1 MAQDNSVGGLYIRL
15 GLSLSE
21 LETGFITASQTVA
34 ANISRLNREAD
45 LIRLRA
51 EVEIAGL
58 DEVNDAER
66 ILQIRTESLN
76 QRIAIQRDRIR
87 LLSAAYRDVART
99 QGETSVAAQRAAIR
113 LERERLALA
122 NLERDLRSLSETQD
136 ETNGVLG
143 ELSNMLP
150 AIPTKLQAVGAA
162 AGAVAAGVGA
172 AGAATKELI
181 EEFRELQRQSYE
193 LNMPFADTR
202 EFLREMKLAGGDIGD
217 IEGYIRGITDAWVKG
232 EYDDPEFIAL
242 RKYGAQ
248 ITDATGRL
256 KDFKSIAD
264 EVYQAFKQA
273 DAAGEGIEFL
283 QLTGGEMGIRDII
296 QYFQRLEEAK
306 EDAAKIFNAK
316 IDDKELHELD
326 RTLNKVE
333 MQSQEL
339 KAALGDIFVP
349 AVQSAAEKFFDTLH
363 DATEFLVENKDTFQR
378 WGFIA
383 AETFDTA
390 AEKAGGFVDKLAEI
404 AKTPKG
410 TTGDAKTDKIMA
422 DMGWRYQEFKPQTPW
437 GVNTDWDNFN
447 KASKSYGIFDGI
459 IDRATEKHKA
469 YNEELEKTSE
479 KLDELDKKTDKNPLN
494 QYDFKRIQA
503 FKDELED
510 LKIELDF
517 GDNDYQRGLAELDLW
532 KRREIDY
539 KNFVSDE
546 ERAAI
551 EALAAVKKELLD
563 KAHAEEIQQYW
574 QNATDIQ
581 YELTHTAFEKQ
592 LRDIEL
598 WKEAELEKAA
608 TAEDTAAIIANA
620 AAKEA
625 QAFENAVDRIK
636 GKLQSLDDKVFE
648 IDHSQ
653 YENDLRRIQQEYFR
667 TAKDLQNE
675 GIFTPEVKAQLDYL
689 YTRQKQ
695 NLDRRADES
704 REKGSDYTKTPE
716 GTLQRG
722 GNNIVVIGADQI
734 IDDGLK
740 RANIGVM
747 VDENRIRAQ
756 VSQGLSQQA
765 KDLINAT
772 QATRDLTDAQKQ
784 LVQQASGFQLIE
796 GDTVANEPQIQQI
809 NGDQLQEFG
818 GTLQQI
824 NAELEQ
830 VNPAQKIAQAESALA
845 ETLNQAATDFP
856 ADYFKTLADNM
867 KGVSDVMVSFTN
879 DLIDAHGRLKDALSN
894 MPQGNGQMQTGGLQQ
909 LPTDSFQRLSTST
922 QDLSQTQDLL
932 ARRTR
937 ELETLPTPKRDS
949 GFEFGFDHDL
959 FGTLATTSTSLIG
972 LLQAAGA
979 IAPHPAIKIGALALG
994 GALGAAAGK
1003 GTFDATNERPDERLK
1018 PYIET
1023 DLSGLIE
1030 PLTAIDQ
1037 KFDSLLQRL
1046 QAETADDSFAYLG
1059 DILSEKLGALP
1070 NIERYAQEI
1079 SQAVQT
1085 IELPT
1090 ETIVTPLNNING
1102 IVAQILS
1109 ALQNRQPPSITVSP
1123 NIDVNLGGAYVFDD
1137 ALKKALVGDIT
1148 SDVVT
1153 SIKDAV
1159 QQATSKSSYGYGA

>member
-217 IEGYIRGITDAWVKG
+217 IEGYIRGISDAWAKG

-242 RKYGAQ
+242 RKYGAE
-248 ITDATGRL
+248 IVDETGRL
-256 KDFKSIAD
+256 KNFKDITD
-264 EVYQAFKQA
+264 EVYRAWKQA

-306 EDAAKIFNAK
+306 EDAAKIFTAK

-326 RTLNKVE
+326 RTFGKLE

-349 AVQSAAEKFFDTLH
+349 AVNSAAEEFFNIIH
-363 DATEFLVENKDTFQR
+363 DGTEFLVENKDAFQR

-383 AETFDTA
+383 AETFDELAPKINNLFPSGQLQTA
-390 AEKAGGFVDKLAEI
+390 LEGFGKLFQPIFKTLSEEKLNSDSPAAKFFDDLFKDNFVTQILSRAEENQREYNNEVKESTKSWADFRQEVE
-404 AKTPKG
+404 
-410 TTGDAKTDKIMA
+410 KTDAAIKDKDPLSQYA
-422 DMGWRYQEFKPQTPW
+422 H
-437 GVNTDWDNFN
+437 
-447 KASKSYGIFDGI
+447 
-459 IDRATEKHKA
+459 DRI
-469 YNEELEKTSE
+469 
-479 KLDELDKKTDKNPLN
+479 
-494 QYDFKRIQA
+494 QDFKREI
-503 FKDELED
+503 ED

-551 EALAAVKKELLD
+551 EALAAVKRELLD
-563 KAHAEEIQQYW
+563 KAHADEIQQYW
-574 QNATDIQ
+574 QNAADIQ

-667 TAKDLQNE
+667 TAEDLQNE

-695 NLDRRADES
+695 NLDRRAAES
-704 REKGSDYTKTPE
+704 REKGGDYTKAPE
-716 GTLQRG
+716 GAMQRG

-784 LVQQASGFQLIE
+784 LVQQSSGFQLIE
-796 GDTVANEPQIQQI
+796 GDKVAFDMPQPSGFEQI
-809 NGDQLQEFG
+809 NRDQLQEFG
-818 GTLQQI
+818 DTLQQI

-830 VNPAQKIAQAESALA
+830 VNPAQKIAQAESVLA
-845 ETLNQAATDFP
+845 ETLNQAAIDFP
-856 ADYFKTLADNM
+856 ADYFKTLADKM
-867 KGVSDVMVSFTN
+867 KGASDVMVGFTN
-879 DLIDAHGRLKDALSN
+879 DLIDAHGRLIDALSN

-909 LPTDSFQRLSTST
+909 Q
-922 QDLSQTQDLL
+922 
-932 ARRTR
+932 
-937 ELETLPTPKRDS
+937 LPTPKADDLK
-949 GFEFGFDHDL
+949 FGFDMDTA
-959 FGTLATTSTSLIG
+959 GTVLGLGAMVAGIG
-972 LLQAAGA
+972 GAAITAPVAAG
-979 IAPHPAIKIGALALG
+979 IAVLAGLG
-994 GALGAAAGK
+994 GLAK
-1003 GTFDATNERPDERLK
+1003 GTYDATNEQPDERLK

-1102 IVAQILS
+1102 IVAQILT

>member
-181 EEFRELQRQSYE
+181 EEFRELQKQSYE

-202 EFLREMKLAGGDIGD
+202 KFLREMKLAGGDIGD
-217 IEGYIRGITDAWVKG
+217 IEGYIRGISDAYAKG
-232 EYDDPEFIAL
+232 EFDDPEFIAL

-248 ITDATGRL
+248 IVDETGRL
-256 KDFKSIAD
+256 KNFKDITD
-264 EVYQAFKQA
+264 EVYRAWKQA

-306 EDAAKIFNAK
+306 EDAAKIFTAK

-326 RTLNKVE
+326 RTFGKLE

-349 AVQSAAEKFFDTLH
+349 AVNSAAEELFQILH
-363 DATEFLVENKDTFQR
+363 DGTEFLVENKDAFQR
-378 WGFIA
+378 WGFIT
-383 AETFDTA
+383 AETFDTVSN
-390 AEKAGGFVDKLAEI
+390 KVGGFVDKLAEI

-410 TTGDAKTDKIMA
+410 TTGDAETDKIMA
-422 DMGWRYQEFKPQTPW
+422 GMGWRYQEFKPQTPW

-459 IDRATEKHKA
+459 IERATEKHKA
-469 YNEELEKTSE
+469 YNEELKKTSE
-479 KLDELDKKTDKNPLN
+479 KLDEIDKKADKNPLN

-563 KAHAEEIQQYW
+563 KAHADEIQQYW
-574 QNATDIQ
+574 QNAADIQ

-625 QAFENAVDRIK
+625 EAFEREVDRIK
-636 GKLQSLDDKVFE
+636 GLTQSLEDE
-648 IDHSQ
+648 IFAMENSQ
-653 YENDLRRIQQEYFR
+653 YEADKRRALQRAQKALDEGVDVATVQRYLRDKF
-667 TAKDLQNE
+667 
-675 GIFTPEVKAQLDYL
+675 GQLD
-689 YTRQKQ
+689 K
-695 NLDRRADES
+695 RASES
-704 REKGSDYTKTPE
+704 REKGGDYTKAPE
-716 GTLQRG
+716 GAMQRG
-722 GNNIVVIGADQI
+722 GNNIIVIGADQI

-772 QATRDLTDAQKQ
+772 QVTRDLTDAQKQ
-784 LVQQASGFQLIE
+784 LVQQTSGFQLIE
-796 GDTVANEPQIQQI
+796 GDKVANEPQIHQI

-818 GTLQQI
+818 DTLQQI

-845 ETLNQAATDFP
+845 ETLNKAATDFP

-867 KGVSDVMVSFTN
+867 KGVSDVMIGFTN
-879 DLIDAHGRLKDALSN
+879 DLIDAHGRLKNALST

-922 QDLSQTQDLL
+922 QDLSQAQDLL

-937 ELETLPTPKRDS
+937 ELESLPTPKRDS

-1003 GTFDATNERPDERLK
+1003 GTFDATNEQPDERLK
-1018 PYIET
+1018 SYIET
-1023 DLSGLIE
+1023 DLSGIIT

-1037 KFDSLLQRL
+1037 KFDSLLQKL
-1046 QAETADDSFAYLG
+1046 QAETTDNSFAALG
-1059 DILSEKLGALP
+1059 DILSEKLGTLP
-1070 NIERYAQEI
+1070 NIEHYAQEI

-1102 IVAQILS
+1102 IVAQILT
-1109 ALQNRQPPSITVSP
+1109 ALQNREPPTITVSP
-1123 NIDVNLGGAYVFDD
+1123 NIDIDLGGAYVFDD
-1137 ALKKALVGDIT
+1137 ALKKSLVDDIT
-1148 SDVVT
+1148 SDVAT

-1159 QQATSKSSYGYGA
+1159 SQATSKTSYGYSA